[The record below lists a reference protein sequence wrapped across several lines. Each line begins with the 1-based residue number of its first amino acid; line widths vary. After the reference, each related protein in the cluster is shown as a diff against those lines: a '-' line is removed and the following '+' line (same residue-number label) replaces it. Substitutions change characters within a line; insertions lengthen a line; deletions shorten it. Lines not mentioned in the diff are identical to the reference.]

1 MRRKRWL
8 VFIGVVGLA
17 GAGVAA
23 WQFGWAKKPGGP
35 GGAAGGEG
43 FGFSLGADEKPL
55 EIRSEKAQAGDLVR
69 TISAPGSVEP
79 RTKVQVSAQVLAKV
93 LALPFREGER
103 VRKGDVLVRL
113 DGRDLAAALESSQA
127 SLRGQEA
134 NLKGAQADEILS
146 KLEFERVKSLF
157 PRDVTKSQLDTAE
170 ANLLRA
176 QSRVLSSQ
184 AGIEQA
190 RALITRAQKDLENT
204 TITSPIDGLVVKLNA
219 EVGETVVVGTL
230 NNASSII
237 MEVADLSDMLMKAR
251 VDEAN
256 IAPVRAGQR
265 GQVLLAAYRDRSIIG
280 TIERV
285 GLKQQVYR
293 DGTSYFEVE
302 IALNKPADL
311 LLGSGLTA
319 SAEIEVETF
328 TDVVKVPSQAVLDRR
343 IDDLPKAVTDSPLV
357 DRAKTVAR
365 VVCVVGEDG
374 KVQVRPVKV
383 GASDITSTVILSG
396 ISAGERIITGPFR
409 ALAELRDAM
418 SVVEEGTKDAEG
430 NKVGRAPGGGGGGV
444 RFGPR

>member
-1 MRRKRWL
+1 
-8 VFIGVVGLA
+8 
-17 GAGVAA
+17 
-23 WQFGWAKKPGGP
+23 
-35 GGAAGGEG
+35 
-43 FGFSLGADEKPL
+43 
-55 EIRSEKAQAGDLVR
+55 
-69 TISAPGSVEP
+69 
-79 RTKVQVSAQVLAKV
+79 
-93 LALPFREGER
+93 

-146 KLEFERVKSLF
+146 KLEFDRVKSLF